1 MHIKKIKKMF
11 FFIFGKNF
19 ATDADLDCRCRHT
32 DWIEKEPQGKA
43 VFCKLLNLQYLKS
56 KSILLTLTKFHE
68 LKYPKILIS
77 CDKLT

>member
-1 MHIKKIKKMF
+1 MHIKKNKKMF

-68 LKYPKILIS
+68 PKILIS